1 MTNNDQLLQDLVKI
15 LCSIAGAT
23 QGVADPENLYL
34 HQLLCD
40 LAQVDRNEP
49 LETQGEQIATFLRT
63 EIAAWNG
70 EISLRGVKLSA
81 VQCRNHWRFLLKLV
95 ATDTTTSED
104 RRRRVIRAIGLTRCK
119 VQNWRKNVEPYFLE
133 PLAAY
138 LIDNYP
144 ERVGVAQA
152 A

>member
-1 MTNNDQLLQDLVKI
+1 MNTQLLQSLVKI

-23 QGVADPENLYL
+23 QGAADPENLYL

-40 LAQVDRNEP
+40 LARVDRRKS
-49 LETQGEQIATFLRT
+49 LEKQGEQIATFLRN
-63 EIAAWNG
+63 EIQGWSG
-70 EISLRGVKLSA
+70 ELIIRGVKLSA
-81 VQCRNHWRFLLKLV
+81 VQCRNHWRFLLGLV

-119 VQNWRKNVEPYFLE
+119 VQNWRKNIEPVFLQ

-138 LIDNYP
+138 LIDNFP
-144 ERVGVAQA
+144 ERVGVDQA